1 MTLVSREM
9 IILGW
14 LAQTSSEEIA
24 PDDYKRKFE
33 TLYAAINAAPV
44 METGSLM
51 FCRDCAHCVAKSEG
65 GKITCDIKGEIK
77 PDDRVQY
84 GRAVDEIRFCIY
96 GETVDEK
103 DRREAAEQDAYEQLC
118 NLGNPEDGSL

>member
-14 LAQTSSEEIA
+14 LAQTKSEKIR

-33 TLYAAINAAPV
+33 TLYAAIGAAPV
-44 METGSLM
+44 LETGSLM
-51 FCRDCAHCVAKSEG
+51 FCKDCAHCVAKSED
-65 GKITCDIKGEIK
+65 GKITCGIKGEIV
-77 PDDRVQY
+77 PNGRVQY
-84 GRAVDEIRFCIY
+84 GRAVDEICFCSY
-96 GETVDEK
+96 GETQDEM
-103 DRREAAEQDAYEQLC
+103 DRRDTAEQDAYEQLC